1 MIGMIKVKN
10 LYHSYS
16 NDDNY
21 AVNDVNFEIK
31 KGEIFGFLGPSG
43 AGKSTT
49 QNILVGLLQLQQG
62 DVEVAGYNIKH
73 IKNGMFNKIGM
84 SFEQSNVYNKMS
96 GLENLEFYR
105 KLFDVETKD
114 PIDLIKLVGL
124 TGKENIK
131 AGKYSKGMKHRLTF
145 ARSMLNIPEM
155 WFLDEPTTG
164 LDPAIASQIKDIIR
178 QENEKGVTIFL
189 TTHNMYIAD
198 ELCDRVAFIVDGQIR
213 LIDSPKALKLKYG
226 EKLVEVEYFKDG
238 ELVKDSFSTVV
249 KEEKERLVDVISK
262 YDIQTMHTKEATL
275 EEIFI
280 KVTGRG
286 LV

>member
-1 MIGMIKVKN
+1 
-10 LYHSYS
+10 
-16 NDDNY
+16 
-21 AVNDVNFEIK
+21 
-31 KGEIFGFLGPSG
+31 
-43 AGKSTT
+43 
-49 QNILVGLLQLQQG
+49 
-62 DVEVAGYNIKH
+62 
-73 IKNGMFNKIGM
+73 MFNKIGM

-96 GLENLEFYR
+96 GFENLEFYR

-114 PIDLIKLVGL
+114 PMDLIKLVGL
-124 TGKENIK
+124 DGKENIK

-145 ARSMLNIPEM
+145 ARSMINNPEM

-164 LDPAIASQIKDIIR
+164 LDPAIASKIKDIIKN
-178 QENEKGVTIFL
+178 ENKKGVTIFL

-198 ELCDRVAFIVDGQIR
+198 ELCDRVAFIVDGKIR

-238 ELVKDSFSTVV
+238 ELIKDTFSTVV
-249 KEEKERLVDVISK
+249 KEEKDRLVEVINN